1 MVASYNQL
9 NPMLDADRLGLLKE
23 KLGKWL
29 SWQQPIIV
37 QTIGPFDPDV
47 WVRFG
52 ELHRSVADLCVSWL
66 QSSSDERIATVLRN
80 RNVRSPGFGQTDPR
94 DPQAREWFSLCEG
107 KLADLTRLL
116 PPWYAGG
123 FGHPDHVADFEY
135 WSRMP
140 QLSVGELTCL
150 SVGIE
155 PTEYPDTNLRD
166 LCKSKDRAKFCK
178 PQQFILLRYEQLKRK
193 FDRHGHD
200 RSVSPAEFLDWVK
213 QFEFPVHPEFLDLLR
228 RFHDQPDEGKA
239 SIKVLKTD
247 RREIDSIAMLFTA
260 MAIDQLGYAPGQAR
274 SPIPKEI
281 GQLAAELGMTITDET
296 IRKYLRIGEQFI
308 SSDWKP
314 GKR

>member
-1 MVASYNQL
+1 MGVDNQL
-9 NPMLDADRLGLLKE
+9 DQMLDADRMGLLRE

-29 SWQQPIIV
+29 SWQQPAIV

-47 WVRFG
+47 WDRFAK
-52 ELHRSVADLCVSWL
+52 LHRSVVDTCVDWL
-66 QSSSDERIATVLRN
+66 ESSSDDRIAVVLRN
-80 RNVRSPGFGQTDPR
+80 RNVRSPGIGQPDQR
-94 DPQAREWFSLCEG
+94 DPEAREWFNLGEG
-107 KLADLTRLL
+107 KLADLNRTL

-135 WSRMP
+135 WTRMS
-140 QLSVGELTCL
+140 QVSVGELTCL

-155 PTEYPDTNLRD
+155 PKEFPDPKLKE
-166 LCKSKDRAKFCK
+166 LSKSSDRPKFWK

-200 RSVSPAEFLDWVK
+200 RSVSPNDFLEWVD

-228 RFHDQPDEGKA
+228 RFHGQRDEANA
-239 SIKVLKTD
+239 SSKVLKTD

-260 MAIDQLGYAPGQAR
+260 MAIDQLGYVPGAPR

-281 GQLAAELGMTITDET
+281 RDLAAKLGMSLTEET
-296 IRKYLRIGEQFI
+296 IRKYLRIGATFI
-308 SSDWKP
+308 SPDWKP
-314 GKR
+314 EKR